1 MKGQGSVGGQCV
13 LPWTRRCTEVVLG
26 RLLVC
31 TAHTYWPSSVMSTFW
46 ILMVNSSWFRV
57 TRLTLGSTDHL
68 SSPAYSMLDRL
79 SHAVCVTTSPC
90 AHLWRDMETNTHF
103 RLSRRIR
110 ALDKYFKCVFG
121 RECTVSDRAE
131 NFKETRFW
139 YVSYLLYRTSGSFI
153 IHCTFVSDFLLS
165 GRAGRSSSWL
175 WNLQRR
181 GTNQWQQLVLCY
193 RLQTAADGQLIY
205 LCSCYE

>member
-1 MKGQGSVGGQCV
+1 MLCKFKRLLRNPITAFTIWLRNSANEGSGVCRGGGCV

-90 AHLWRDMETNTHF
+90 AHLWRDTETNTHF
-103 RLSRRIR
+103 RSSRRIG
-110 ALDKYFKCVFG
+110 ALDKYFRRVFG
-121 RECTVSDRAE
+121 RECTVSDWAE
-131 NFKETRFW
+131 NFKETR
-139 YVSYLLYRTSGSFI
+139 
-153 IHCTFVSDFLLS
+153 LLS
-165 GRAGRSSSWL
+165 SLQNFGTIYYSLHICKWFSLVWPSW
-175 WNLQRR
+175 
-181 GTNQWQQLVLCY
+181 TIIVLIMKPSEK
-193 RLQTAADGQLIY
+193 RN
-205 LCSCYE
+205 